1 MAQPSRT
8 NRSRSTT
15 PGSAGVPEPSA
26 PAAPAKSGGTPG
38 SRRGPALRVLPG
50 GPDAVRLGLLENT
63 LGFHL
68 RLAQEASF
76 AAFARRAGTEGL
88 KPGHFATLVVIH
100 ENAGLSQTALGAA
113 VGRDKSTLTPRLAE
127 LEARGLIRRDRAAAD
142 RRSYALSLTPAGEE
156 ALAVLTAHAAA
167 HDRSLDR
174 LVGAENRSAFC
185 QALRRLTAGLETDE
199 T

>member
-1 MAQPSRT
+1 MAQPSRAS
-8 NRSRSTT
+8 RSRSAHAARDTGEPPDAT
-15 PGSAGVPEPSA
+15 PPGAG
-26 PAAPAKSGGTPG
+26 KSGKPGT
-38 SRRGPALRVLPG
+38 RRRPALHVLPG
-50 GPDAVRLGLLENT
+50 GPGSVRLGLLENT

-88 KPGHFATLVVIH
+88 KPGHFATLVVIR
-100 ENAGLSQTALGAA
+100 ENPGLSQTALGAA

-156 ALAVLTAHAAA
+156 ALALLTAHAAA
-167 HDRSLDR
+167 HDRALDR
-174 LVGAENRSAFC
+174 LVGAENRDAFRD
-185 QALRRLTAGLETDE
+185 ALRRLTAGLETDE